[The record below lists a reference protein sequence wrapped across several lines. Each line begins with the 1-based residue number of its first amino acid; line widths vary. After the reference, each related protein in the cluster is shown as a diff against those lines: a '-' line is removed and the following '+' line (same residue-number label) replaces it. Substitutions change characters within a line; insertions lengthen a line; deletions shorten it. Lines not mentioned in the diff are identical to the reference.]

1 MELKEAVTEFFYS
14 RDIAPTTRDWYGH
27 KLGAFVSWCKT
38 QGVANV
44 DEVTTKLVRQFIA
57 HRKETPTVRHSERSS
72 HTTHGDA
79 REVRALVNFC
89 IDEDFLAPGV
99 FRKGMMPKRDEKIV
113 PVFTPTEIDALLRAC
128 VDKANP
134 VLSARD
140 KAIVTVLLDT
150 GIRANELCTLT
161 LGRTN
166 FSLTDAHIIVLG
178 KGRKQREV
186 GLGNKSRLALHRY
199 IYQFRPR
206 VESEAVFLTRHSTPL
221 HPDGLAQMLIKLRN
235 RSSLSFHIHPHK
247 FRHTFAYMYMREGA
261 GDVLRLSRLLGHS
274 SVLVTENYLKVFDS
288 RDARDSASVL
298 DTLTMR
304 RR

>member
-1 MELKEAVTEFFYS
+1 M
-14 RDIAPTTRDWYGH
+14 
-27 KLGAFVSWCKT
+27 
-38 QGVANV
+38 
-44 DEVTTKLVRQFIA
+44 
-57 HRKETPTVRHSERSS
+57 
-72 HTTHGDA
+72 
-79 REVRALVNFC
+79 
-89 IDEDFLAPGV
+89 LA
-99 FRKGMMPKRDEKIV
+99 
-113 PVFTPTEIDALLRAC
+113 
-128 VDKANP
+128 
-134 VLSARD
+134 ARD
-140 KAIVTVLLDT
+140 KAIVSVLLDT
-150 GIRANELCTLT
+150 GVRANELCTLT